1 MKKTTVKRLLALLT
15 CLMLVAM
22 AILPVSATT
31 PEEDAAAAAI
41 DKTSVGMF
49 WGTFALIGLILPA
62 ALAVV
67 GVVLARSEARG
78 KPTYWYG
85 LSIVCGAWLVF
96 SIALMVLLL
105 VI

>member
-1 MKKTTVKRLLALLT
+1 
-15 CLMLVAM
+15 M

-67 GVVLARSEARG
+67 GVVLARSEQRAR
-78 KPTYWYG
+78 PRYWYG
-85 LSIVCGAWLVF
+85 LSIVCGVWFLLSASLT
-96 SIALMVLLL
+96 VLLL
-105 VI
+105 AI